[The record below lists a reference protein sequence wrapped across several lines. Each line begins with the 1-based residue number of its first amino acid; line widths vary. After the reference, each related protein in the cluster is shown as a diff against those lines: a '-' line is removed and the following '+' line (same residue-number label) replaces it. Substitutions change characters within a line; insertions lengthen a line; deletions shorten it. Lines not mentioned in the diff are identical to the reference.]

1 MLKKVRSFINENRMY
16 AWMIIF
22 IILFQ
27 SFSTAIHSDNLKT
40 AKDAYYQR
48 EQFKIEVESREKAL
62 RELLLNNRELAYNFA
77 LIFILAFGLLIT
89 GAFFL
94 AYYISR
100 RRESVDI
107 IPRTLDSPK
116 AGWSLLDVLKVVIL
130 LVFFH
135 YFFSTIIYLLSHLFS
150 ASLPDR
156 RFDMVVSTG
165 FMDLLAFFFILRVV
179 ILKYHQPLEALG
191 ISSKNILQNIR
202 VGLCSYI
209 TFLPILTILFF
220 STIVAAKLLNYTP
233 PPQPVYELIFFEA
246 RPVFLILA
254 SLLIALL
261 GPITEE
267 VFFRGFLYGALRKRL
282 GIASAVIISGFLFS
296 FLHIN
301 LLGFISILALGI
313 FLAYMRE
320 KTGSLIPSITVHIV
334 HNSAMT
340 LMMFFIREIT
350 SKAA

>member
-1 MLKKVRSFINENRMY
+1 M
-16 AWMIIF
+16 
-22 IILFQ
+22 
-27 SFSTAIHSDNLKT
+27 
-40 AKDAYYQR
+40 
-48 EQFKIEVESREKAL
+48 
-62 RELLLNNRELAYNFA
+62 
-77 LIFILAFGLLIT
+77 IT